1 MNKEAQN
8 SFSFYNEIAELLS
21 TANDANSISDALY
34 KIIDGFIDVPHS
46 ALFLWDPQSAKL
58 KIFGSTGFTASEKIE
73 VERTAFERHPGW
85 VFKNQKTLNIPDM
98 EAEGIP
104 SFVSSSKRSFKVKS
118 RLWVPIT
125 TSSRSLGAFGFAS
138 QEKSYFTDEHVNALN
153 FACRLAGNVY
163 SNIIFLKSE
172 KDYLKNIMLSYKKI
186 KEASRT
192 QQNFLAKMSHE
203 IRTPMNGIIGMSRLL
218 EGTKL
223 NSAQKKYVNIINDQ
237 SNLLLG
243 LINDVLDISKV
254 QSQDFKLVD
263 FPFDLNDL
271 LSTAIKPHEIHAK
284 EQGIGFVMDVDN
296 SIHNS
301 LRGDSLRLSQIINN
315 LLSNALKFTK
325 KGTVSMRI
333 TNKKQSDK
341 FQTIQLVV
349 KDSGI
354 GIAQEKIT
362 EIFNGFYQEDESIV
376 RDYGGTGLGLMIT
389 KEIIDQMNG
398 RIKVQSEK
406 GEGASF
412 EVTLKLKKAEV
423 KPLTPKAKDEIN
435 LLKDLK
441 ILIVEDNKVN
451 SFYISSVLEGNGVRA
466 VHASDGEKA
475 VEQCKKESFDLILM
489 DVQMPKLDGISATKI
504 IRNELKVSTPI
515 IAQTANTVQND
526 IDECYKAG
534 MNDYIAKPFTINE
547 LIKKISLNLKIV
559 SSKQP
564 SKKLRKNQKKHS
576 VVDNTLLLVS
586 GNNEFAKRILIAFT
600 EETPKNISQLKEGFE
615 KRNLKEINSIGHKI
629 KSSFRMLKLDEL
641 ADLSLWIEKFQVKKD
656 SWNTLSEKINELEEK
671 SNVFVKEGKSYTF

>member
-223 NSAQKKYVNIINDQ
+223 NSAQKKYVNIIND
-237 SNLLLG
+237 
-243 LINDVLDISKV
+243 
-254 QSQDFKLVD
+254 
-263 FPFDLNDL
+263 
-271 LSTAIKPHEIHAK
+271 
-284 EQGIGFVMDVDN
+284 
-296 SIHNS
+296 
-301 LRGDSLRLSQIINN
+301 
-315 LLSNALKFTK
+315 
-325 KGTVSMRI
+325 
-333 TNKKQSDK
+333 
-341 FQTIQLVV
+341 
-349 KDSGI
+349 
-354 GIAQEKIT
+354 
-362 EIFNGFYQEDESIV
+362 
-376 RDYGGTGLGLMIT
+376 
-389 KEIIDQMNG
+389 
-398 RIKVQSEK
+398 
-406 GEGASF
+406 
-412 EVTLKLKKAEV
+412 
-423 KPLTPKAKDEIN
+423 
-435 LLKDLK
+435 
-441 ILIVEDNKVN
+441 
-451 SFYISSVLEGNGVRA
+451 
-466 VHASDGEKA
+466 
-475 VEQCKKESFDLILM
+475 
-489 DVQMPKLDGISATKI
+489 
-504 IRNELKVSTPI
+504 
-515 IAQTANTVQND
+515 
-526 IDECYKAG
+526 
-534 MNDYIAKPFTINE
+534 
-547 LIKKISLNLKIV
+547 
-559 SSKQP
+559 
-564 SKKLRKNQKKHS
+564 
-576 VVDNTLLLVS
+576 
-586 GNNEFAKRILIAFT
+586 
-600 EETPKNISQLKEGFE
+600 
-615 KRNLKEINSIGHKI
+615 
-629 KSSFRMLKLDEL
+629 
-641 ADLSLWIEKFQVKKD
+641 
-656 SWNTLSEKINELEEK
+656 
-671 SNVFVKEGKSYTF
+671 